1 MRFSAYC
8 GLIWGQKGV
17 FFIQEKVTFS
27 LSVTQSIPTS
37 NEQMMKTNLRT
48 FAGKQILRITIKK
61 LEKK

>member
-1 MRFSAYC
+1 M
-8 GLIWGQKGV
+8 